1 MAKCEPPYRATVGA
15 LMTLFFN
22 ATRQKFAHA
31 GAEGLSRDEVE
42 AIATYFAD
50 GSPELDA
57 YYRQLF
63 GEYDRVSAAMTMNRM
78 RNDEFNRLIVE
89 SFEDYL
95 VERSAPKGTKV
106 PADRLPREILPAL
119 FHANRQILGAEFLE
133 TSAKTC
139 RDIRR
144 ILEERDGPAFSW
156 ETFFADEK
164 VIQVQQRALAR
175 IVVYF
180 RTDFPEKK
188 KWLIKSLNYNSGADI
203 KGGIASSYLVNE
215 RRLKILLLAMIR
227 RVDASLVSGIAREQ
241 LARNIGEE
249 RIKTVERVKMSVKLL
264 DDTRLF

>member
-1 MAKCEPPYRATVGA
+1 MAKREPTYRATVGA
-15 LMTLFFN
+15 LMNLFFN
-22 ATRQKFAHA
+22 ATREKFAQA
-31 GAEGLSRDEVE
+31 GAQGLTRDEVE

-57 YYRQLF
+57 YYQRLF
-63 GEYDRVSAAMTMNRM
+63 DDYDRINAAMTMNRM

-95 VERSAPKGTKV
+95 VERTAPKDAKA

-119 FHANRQILGAEFLE
+119 FHAVHQILGPEFFE
-133 TSAKTC
+133 KSAKTC

-156 ETFFADEK
+156 DSFFSDGK
-164 VIQVQQRALAR
+164 IVQVQQRALAR
-175 IVVYF
+175 VVVYF
-180 RTDFPEKK
+180 RTDFDTKK
-188 KWLIKSLNYNSGADI
+188 KWLVKALNYNSGSEI
-203 KGGIASSYLVNE
+203 KGGIASSYLFNE

-227 RVDASLVSGIAREQ
+227 RVDASLLGGLAREQ
-241 LARNIGEE
+241 LIKNIGEE
-249 RIKTVERVKMSVKLL
+249 RAKTIERVKMAVKLL